1 MRRDWLR
8 RLSPSRLTRAA
19 RYRVRRMSDPTL
31 FLLVAAF
38 TVGGTLWSFL
48 DYSHNVRIAG
58 VAVMA
63 MVFGSL
69 VLRTVY
75 MVAIVVLL
83 AGCVLVVVVPHEQV
97 TSQLTA
103 SGVVLLTSVAAVS
116 IVQTSRRDALGL
128 RRMSAESVL
137 ERVRHRLRVQGK
149 VPALPLGWHVD
160 IAQQAANRAAFAGD
174 FVSARLHDINGSPH
188 LELALVDVSG
198 SGIEAGSRALLLS
211 GAVGG
216 LLGAVGPDEFL
227 EQANRYLRR
236 QDWGA
241 EFASAS
247 HLRLNLVTSSYEIR
261 NAGHPPP
268 LRWAA
273 ADRLA
278 VRSASTGTVLGVV
291 DDLGLHVDSGTLE
304 PGDALVLYTDG
315 LIDDRPTDLDA
326 SIGRLEHRV
335 GEAMAAHSVG
345 SLAERLSRTERPGP
359 PEDRTVVVVWNDGA
373 RGQGAAAHSASAEVL
388 ALPARVLRLGRRRGS
403 RATRQPH
410 S

>member
-1 MRRDWLR
+1 MRR
-8 RLSPSRLTRAA
+8 T
-19 RYRVRRMSDPTL
+19 SDRTL

-58 VAVMA
+58 VAIMA

-83 AGCVLVVVVPHEQV
+83 VGCVLVVVVPHEQV

-103 SGVVLLTSVAAVS
+103 SGVVMLTSVAAVS
-116 IVQTSRRDALGL
+116 IVQTGRRDALGL

-137 ERVRHRLRVQGK
+137 ERVRHRLHVQGR

-160 IAQQAANRAAFAGD
+160 VAQQGAHRAAFAGD
-174 FVSARLHDINGSPH
+174 IVSTRLHDVDGVPY
-188 LELALVDVSG
+188 LEVALVDVSG

-227 EQANRYLRR
+227 DQANRYLRR
-236 QDWGA
+236 QNWGA
-241 EFASAS
+241 DFASAT
-247 HLRLNLVTSSYEIR
+247 HLRLNLVTSGYEIR

-291 DDLGLHVDSGTLE
+291 DDLGLHADSGTLE

-326 SIGRLEHRV
+326 SIDRLEQRV
-335 GEAMAAHSVG
+335 GETLAAHPVG
-345 SLAERLSRTERPGP
+345 SLAERLSRAPRSSTPD
-359 PEDRTVVVVWNDGA
+359 DRTVAVIWNDRA
-373 RGQGAAAHSASAEVL
+373 RSPVGPAHAGSAEVL
-388 ALPARVLRLGRRRGS
+388 AAPARVLRLGRLRRS
-403 RATRQPH
+403 RAGR
-410 S
+410 

>member
-1 MRRDWLR
+1 MRKDRLR
-8 RLSPSRLTRAA
+8 LLSPSRLTRTA
-19 RYRVRRMSDPTL
+19 RYRVRRMSDRTL

-38 TVGGTLWSFL
+38 TVGGTAWSFL

-58 VAVMA
+58 VAIMA

-75 MVAIVVLL
+75 MVAVVVLL
-83 AGCVLVVVVPHEQV
+83 VGCVLFVVVPHEQV

-103 SGVVLLTSVAAVS
+103 SGVVMLTSVAAVS

-137 ERVRHRLRVQGK
+137 ERVRQRLHVQGR

-160 IAQQAANRAAFAGD
+160 VAQQAAHRAAFAGD
-174 FVSARLHDINGSPH
+174 IVSTRLHDVDGVPH
-188 LELALVDVSG
+188 LEVALVDVSG

-211 GAVGG
+211 GAIDG

-227 EQANRYLRR
+227 DQANRYLRR
-236 QDWGA
+236 QNWGA
-241 EFASAS
+241 DFASAT
-247 HLRLNLVTSSYEIR
+247 HLRLNLVTSRYEIR

-278 VRSASTGTVLGVV
+278 VRSASSGTVLGVV
-291 DDLGLHVDSGTLE
+291 DDLGLHADSGTLE
-304 PGDALVLYTDG
+304 PGDALLLYTDG
-315 LIDDRPTDLDA
+315 LIDDRPTDPDA

-335 GEAMAAHSVG
+335 GETLAAHPLG
-345 SLAERLSRTERPGP
+345 SLASRLSHDARSATAD
-359 PEDRTVVVVWNDGA
+359 DRTAVVVWNDRA
-373 RGQGAAAHSASAEVL
+373 RSPVGPVHAASAEVL
-388 ALPARVLRLGRRRGS
+388 ASPARVLGLGRLRRS
-403 RATRQPH
+403 RAGR
-410 S
+410 